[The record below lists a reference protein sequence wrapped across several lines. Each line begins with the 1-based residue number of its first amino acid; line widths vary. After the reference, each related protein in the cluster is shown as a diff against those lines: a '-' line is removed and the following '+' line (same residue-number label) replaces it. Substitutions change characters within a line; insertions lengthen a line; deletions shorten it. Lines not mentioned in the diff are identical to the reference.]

1 MSSNSRH
8 QGINHLI
15 NMKREI
21 NEISKMIGHK
31 IKLRRKSLGLTQD
44 QLARC
49 LGLTFQQIQ
58 KYESGVNNV
67 SICNLYKLS
76 KILKVNVNY
85 FINNNII
92 NKDNTDIE
100 TKELAKVV
108 EYYNKIKNRE
118 MKNIALQLIKKLASL
133 GGKNNTNIT

>member
-1 MSSNSRH
+1 
-8 QGINHLI
+8 
-15 NMKREI
+15 MKREI

-133 GGKNNTNIT
+133 GGKNNTNITWSFFSLLVQLEC

>member
-1 MSSNSRH
+1 
-8 QGINHLI
+8 
-15 NMKREI
+15 MKREI

-133 GGKNNTNIT
+133 GGKNNTDIT

>member
-1 MSSNSRH
+1 
-8 QGINHLI
+8 
-15 NMKREI
+15 MKREI

-76 KILKVNVNY
+76 KILKENVNY

>member
-1 MSSNSRH
+1 
-8 QGINHLI
+8 
-15 NMKREI
+15 MKREI

-44 QLARC
+44 QLARY

-100 TKELAKVV
+100 TKELAKIV

>member
-1 MSSNSRH
+1 
-8 QGINHLI
+8 
-15 NMKREI
+15 MKREI

-44 QLARC
+44 QLARH

-133 GGKNNTNIT
+133 GGKNNTDIT

>member
-1 MSSNSRH
+1 
-8 QGINHLI
+8 
-15 NMKREI
+15 MKREI

>member
-1 MSSNSRH
+1 
-8 QGINHLI
+8 
-15 NMKREI
+15 MKREI
-21 NEISKMIGHK
+21 NEISKMIGYK

>member
-1 MSSNSRH
+1 
-8 QGINHLI
+8 
-15 NMKREI
+15 MKREI

-100 TKELAKVV
+100 TKELAKIV

-133 GGKNNTNIT
+133 GGKNNTDIT

>member
-1 MSSNSRH
+1 
-8 QGINHLI
+8 
-15 NMKREI
+15 MKREI

-31 IKLRRKSLGLTQD
+31 IKLRRKSLGLTQE

-100 TKELAKVV
+100 TKELAKIV

>member
-1 MSSNSRH
+1 
-8 QGINHLI
+8 
-15 NMKREI
+15 MKREI
-21 NEISKMIGHK
+21 NEISKMIGYK

-133 GGKNNTNIT
+133 GGKNNTDIT

>member
-1 MSSNSRH
+1 
-8 QGINHLI
+8 
-15 NMKREI
+15 MKREI

-100 TKELAKVV
+100 TKELAKIV

>member
-1 MSSNSRH
+1 
-8 QGINHLI
+8 
-15 NMKREI
+15 MKREI

-31 IKLRRKSLGLTQD
+31 IKLSRKSLGLTQD

>member
-1 MSSNSRH
+1 
-8 QGINHLI
+8 
-15 NMKREI
+15 MKREI
-21 NEISKMIGHK
+21 NEISKMIGYK

-118 MKNIALQLIKKLASL
+118 MKNIALQLVKKLASL
-133 GGKNNTNIT
+133 GGKNNTDIT